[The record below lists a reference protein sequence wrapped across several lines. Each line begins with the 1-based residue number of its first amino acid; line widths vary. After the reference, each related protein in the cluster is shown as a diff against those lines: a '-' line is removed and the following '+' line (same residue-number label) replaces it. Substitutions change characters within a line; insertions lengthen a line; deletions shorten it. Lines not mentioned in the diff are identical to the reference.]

1 MDGVKNISK
10 NNLKKINKRLAKIK
24 ECTYLVVDDNVV
36 LGSHVISNVVVN
48 NKTQQPVEQC
58 QIDLLV
64 HLLIA
69 RLQHDVTLSLSRLPH
84 VLQVVDAWAEKTQQ
98 LQIKSLHGYYSY
110 P

>member
-1 MDGVKNISK
+1 MDEVKIL
-10 NNLKKINKRLAKIK
+10 LKIIFEKRLAKIK

-36 LGSHVISNVVVN
+36 LGRHVISNVVVN
-48 NKTQQPVEQC
+48 NKTQQPVEQS

-84 VLQVVDAWAEKTQQ
+84 ILQVVDAWVEKTQQ
-98 LQIKSLHGYYSY
+98 LQIKSLLR
-110 P
+110 